1 MENKN
6 TIWSR
11 RPNTSNLSLATNQ
24 ESNTQARD
32 FSSLS
37 RRNGA
42 TSSHGRANP
51 FAATTPS
58 GGGLASP
65 IGTGGSNAFALG
77 SGGAFASFGSAKTPK
92 TTGNPFDMAMGTIG
106 GSGTKTPSADRSVK
120 DVARSVGDDSSV
132 SDAPVPMQQGGIHLL
147 PDSWVFWT
155 RPPIGKAHGYIAYEK
170 TLHPMAKCS
179 SVEEFFAIYKCLK
192 PPSKVPLMTDY
203 HLFRNGIRPIWED
216 KENKEGGKWV
226 LRLKKGVAD
235 RYWDDILFACIGGQ
249 LCDDSTQINGVVL
262 SVRNGEDVISIWT
275 ASTGGKVLKIRESM
289 KSILKCPPNT
299 RFDFKSHDESLT
311 QRATIDEQRRERAA
325 NNHHGDKRHNNNNNN
340 NDNHNNR
347 QSHEEQRA

>member
-11 RPNTSNLSLATNQ
+11 RPNTSNLSLSTNQ
-24 ESNTQARD
+24 EGTTTQARD

-58 GGGLASP
+58 GGLASP

-92 TTGNPFDMAMGTIG
+92 STGNPFDMAMGTV
-106 GSGTKTPSADRSVK
+106 GSGPKTPSAEKS
-120 DVARSVGDDSSV
+120 AREASRFAGDDSTTA
-132 SDAPVPMQQGGIHLL
+132 SDASPPVQQVGSHLL

-179 SVEEFFAIYKCLK
+179 SAEEFFAIYKCLK

-203 HLFRNGIRPIWED
+203 HLFKNGIRPIWED

-235 RYWDDILFACIGGQ
+235 RYWDEILFACIGGQ
-249 LCDDSTQINGVVL
+249 LCDDSSQINGVVL

-325 NNHHGDKRHNNNNNN
+325 NNHHGEKRHNNNSNNN
-340 NDNHNNR
+340 NENR
-347 QSHEEQRA
+347 QSHEEQRS